1 MTMEIRKTNMQSFQR
16 LARKMLVSAREA
28 PNEKDDV
35 DSSAW
40 SFRFFSQERNTLAW
54 SLLLYSVF
62 IAFGVIVFALDVSV
76 LVLCKVIGMNDGNL
90 VEVYYFLCMTAL
102 SVLYL

>member
-1 MTMEIRKTNMQSFQR
+1 
-16 LARKMLVSAREA
+16 
-28 PNEKDDV
+28 
-35 DSSAW
+35 
-40 SFRFFSQERNTLAW
+40 
-54 SLLLYSVF
+54 
-62 IAFGVIVFALDVSV
+62 VIVLALDVSV